1 MAVDKAKLKA
11 AFKQIEAQHGAGTVF
26 ILGSSRRLKVNVI
39 PSVLGVDTA
48 SGIGGFPLGRIVE
61 IYGPESGGKT
71 TLTLHVIASAQKSGG
86 LAAFVDAEHALDPV
100 YARRLGVNTDQLV
113 VSQPDNGEQAL
124 EVVETL
130 IKSEQFSVVVVDSVA
145 ALVPKKELEGEMGD
159 AQMGSQA
166 RLMSQAMRKLNGVV
180 SKTSTCLIFINQVR
194 DKIGVMYG
202 NPETTTGGRAL
213 KFYASQRITVRGS
226 EQVKEGS
233 EVIGC
238 KTKVKFVKNKLASP
252 FKEAILDMRFGLGF
266 EPVLNVIEPAVELG
280 ILVKKGSRYLY
291 NGEEIANGFDNVVD
305 ALRMDPDLFEA
316 INKAAREK
324 LLNPTTAVKPAE
336 VAEVE
341 PEEEEETPQAP
352 THPEIQ

>member
-39 PSVLGVDTA
+39 PSVLGIDIAT
-48 SGIGGFPLGRIVE
+48 GIGGFPLGRIVE

-71 TLTLHVIASAQKSGG
+71 TLTLHVIAAAQKMGG
-86 LAAFVDAEHALDPV
+86 LAAFIDAEHALDPI

-124 EVVETL
+124 EVAETL

-166 RLMSQAMRKLNGVV
+166 RLMGQAMRKLNGVV
-180 SKTSTCLIFINQVR
+180 AKTSTCLIFINQVR

-213 KFYASQRITVRGS
+213 KFYASMRVTVRSS
-226 EQVKEGS
+226 EQVKDGA
-233 EVIGC
+233 EVIGT
-238 KTKVKFVKNKLASP
+238 KTKIKVVKNKLASP
-252 FKEAILDMRFGLGF
+252 FKEAIVEQRFGLGF
-266 EPVLNVIEPAVELG
+266 EPVMNVIEPAVDLG
-280 ILVKKGSRYLY
+280 VLVKKGSRYIF
-291 NGEEIANGFDNVVD
+291 NGTEIANGFDNTVE
-305 ALRMDPDLFEA
+305 ALRFDPSLFEA
-316 INKAAREK
+316 INQAARTK
-324 LLNPTTAVKPAE
+324 FLSPVTAVKEAE
-336 VAEVE
+336 PIE
-341 PEEEEETPQAP
+341 PEDDETPPAG
-352 THPEIQ
+352 TEDERI